1 MDLVPTILSFIQRLQ
16 NVTPSSSNMFNIHLT
31 HTTIWMIP
39 SVKINFKLA
48 LFYYN
53 CYSFLLLT
61 LFCREKDNP
70 SPDLRYQCTR
80 MSLLLSEDHAWE
92 STLCN
97 EATAAVGVCQYEW
110 QSGIYIYIYHMTSRL
125 GVK

>member
-1 MDLVPTILSFIQRLQ
+1 
-16 NVTPSSSNMFNIHLT
+16 
-31 HTTIWMIP
+31 MIT

-48 LFYYN
+48 IVLLLLLFF
-53 CYSFLLLT
+53 FLLQT

-70 SPDLRYQCTR
+70 SPDLRYQCSR

-110 QSGIYIYIYHMTSRL
+110 QSGIYIQEIDQLQCVNCCVIIHCLEVSCKEDQITSAQ
-125 GVK
+125 